1 MDITHFIFP
10 NSIDWFK
17 GQITGQSHDLHG
29 KIYGFRSF
37 RLDFPLSRPIFP
49 KGSLYAVP
57 SLRCPVASPV
67 RHRYCA
73 GRIDSPDGPDAQSV
87 DAVRIAK

>member
-1 MDITHFIFP
+1 MCSMDWSKRK
-10 NSIDWFK
+10 NDRK
-17 GQITGQSHDLHG
+17 VLYLHG